1 MKKYDIVSVPSR
13 GILFPNGNWALCCWH
28 WKYRVSVPSRG
39 ILFPNTTI
47 SSWLLTCRW
56 VSVPSRGILF
66 PNFFGYNYTR
76 GWEFEK
82 EFPSP
87 LGVSYFQISICLY
100 GWKGGCWMVS
110 VPSRGILFPNNMKLL
125 YMTTK
130 DGYMFPSPLG
140 VSYFQILWGNGWLS
154 FNKSCFRP
162 LSGYLISK
170 SIKESFLMWQRL

>member
-110 VPSRGILFPNNMKLL
+110 VPSRGILFPNRTFWIAVMLKS
-125 YMTTK
+125 MTGFRPLS
-130 DGYMFPSPLG
+130 GYLISKFSLSLPKSVQAKSVFPSPLG
-140 VSYFQILWGNGWLS
+140 VSYFQIW
-154 FNKSCFRP
+154 
-162 LSGYLISK
+162 
-170 SIKESFLMWQRL
+170 E